1 MSRLERNPE
10 VVSNDNAEPTA
21 DLHFSLW
28 RSPYVDGLD
37 VVESSAHQ
45 RCYPL
50 HLHEAMEIIW
60 MQQGSGAIECR
71 GRQFFLNAGEACVV
85 SPYEIHGGGAGL
97 ATGAIKFC
105 LIHVPQRLIMPG
117 FIAQYFRVPHSGAL
131 LPLKVIARGHADRL
145 LSDLIAALLGD
156 RGPEQHVHSIATAL
170 DGLLALESGR
180 SRPGPDGQVRHP
192 AIEHVKSIIR
202 HHYAEPLNVESLASE
217 VDLNERY
224 LISLFRHATGV
235 PPHQFQIAVRVDH
248 ARRLL
253 PSATSL
259 SSIAASSGFADQSH
273 LNRHF
278 KRQYGFTP
286 GAFRRML
293 LPT

>member
-1 MSRLERNPE
+1 MSGADCNPAIERDE
-10 VVSNDNAEPTA
+10 DAELTA
-21 DLHFSLW
+21 GLHFSLW

-37 VVESSAHQ
+37 VVESSTHQ

-60 MQQGSGAIECR
+60 MQQGNAAIECR
-71 GRQFFLNAGEACVV
+71 GRQHFLKTGEACVV
-85 SPYEIHGGGAGL
+85 SPYEIHGGGATL
-97 ATGAIKFC
+97 NTGPIKFC

-117 FIAQYFRVPHSGAL
+117 FIARYFRAPNSGAS
-131 LPLKVIARGHADRL
+131 LPVKTIARGSAERL
-145 LSDLIAALLGD
+145 LSGLVAALLHD
-156 RGPEQHVHSIATAL
+156 RGPEQHLHSFATAL
-170 DGLLALESGR
+170 DGLLALEFDR
-180 SRPGPDGQVRHP
+180 RYATLAGPSRHP

-217 VDLNERY
+217 VELNERY

-253 PSATSL
+253 PSETPL
-259 SSIAASSGFADQSH
+259 SSIAAASGFADQSH

-286 GAFRRML
+286 GAFRRLL